1 MIRLNLLDHI
11 LQRALSKNCAS
22 VSLIKY
28 AIKHDALGVTPSQ
41 NLLNLACS
49 NLSQDIFDV
58 ICWTLIGPIVGNVVP
73 KMLKE
78 GAHDS
83 GCKGSWLEVV

>member
-11 LQRALSKNCAS
+11 LQRALSKNCTS
-22 VSLIKY
+22 VTLIEH
-28 AIKHDALGVTPSQ
+28 AIKHDTLGVTPSQ
-41 NLLNLACS
+41 NLLNPTCS
-49 NLSQDIFDV
+49 NLSQNIFDV
-58 ICWTLIGPIVGNVVP
+58 ICWTLIDPFVGNVMP

-83 GCKGSWLEVV
+83 GCKGS